1 MKSPIN
7 TYQESPSFVQDFINH
22 TISLEGDYVNDEDDR
37 GGETRFG
44 ITYHTAKKYLPYAE
58 DYSWDG
64 DMKNLPLTLAQDIYA
79 YEYYSRPKISLIA
92 EKSELLAKEVFDSA
106 VNIGATT
113 PIKFFQRLL
122 NVFNNKQSYY
132 KDIVVDGYLGQNTMA
147 AYSKLCARR
156 GEASVENVFYNALNA
171 MQCVKYIDIAEG
183 NHSQESFV
191 WGWIANRVDY
201 VPF

>member
-1 MKSPIN
+1 MNSLIN
-7 TYQESPSFVQDFINH
+7 SYQESPYFVQDFINH

-44 ITYHTAKKYLPYAE
+44 ITYHTAQKYLPYKE

-64 DMKNLPLTLAQDIYA
+64 DMKTLPITLAQDIYA
-79 YEYYSRPKISLIA
+79 YEYYSCPKIYLIA
-92 EKSELLAKEVFDSA
+92 EKSEILAKEVFDSA
-106 VNIGATT
+106 VNMGATT

-132 KDIVVDGYLGQNTMA
+132 NDIVVDGYLGQETIS
-147 AYSKLCARR
+147 AYNKLCARR
-156 GEASVENVFYNALNA
+156 GEVSVENVFYNALNA

-183 NHSQESFV
+183 DHSQESFV

>member
-1 MKSPIN
+1 MKNLIKS
-7 TYQESPSFVQDFINH
+7 YQESPSFVQDFINH

-44 ITYHTAKKYLPYAE
+44 ITYYTANKYLTYAE
-58 DYSWDG
+58 DYSWAG
-64 DMKNLPLTLAQDIYA
+64 DMKTLPLTLAQDIYA
-79 YEYYSRPKISLIA
+79 YEYYSRPKIYLIA

-106 VNIGATT
+106 VNMGVTA

-132 KDIVVDGYLGQNTMA
+132 KDIVVDGYLGQETMT

-171 MQCVKYIDIAEG
+171 MQCVRYIDIAEG
-183 NHSQESFV
+183 NPSQESFV

-201 VPF
+201 VPL